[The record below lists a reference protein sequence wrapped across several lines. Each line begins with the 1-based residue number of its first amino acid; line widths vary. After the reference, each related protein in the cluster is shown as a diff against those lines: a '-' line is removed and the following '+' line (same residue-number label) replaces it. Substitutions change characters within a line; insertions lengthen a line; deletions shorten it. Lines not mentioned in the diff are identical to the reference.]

1 VQCPAPLSVR
11 ASHPAARCPLAR
23 RRGVPQLKAQPCD
36 EIVERLFLGTK
47 DCAESA
53 AELKKR
59 NIELTIGVGNGLKLI
74 GNEVS

>member
-1 VQCPAPLSVR
+1 
-11 ASHPAARCPLAR
+11 
-23 RRGVPQLKAQPCD
+23 VPQLKAQPCD
-36 EIVERLFLGTK
+36 EIVEHLFLGTK